1 MTFQNIIKLENFL
14 LVLQKIKRTLGTI
27 KLTEPVSLFK
37 IAENQHIHHTQ
48 NATHQQITLPQVR
61 TTNYGLN
68 SVTHKAAKNRNSV
81 QKSIVFNFLDDYLS
95 ATKFIKSFKEN
106 IYKKQPTSFTVTLI

>member
-1 MTFQNIIKLENFL
+1 MTFQNIIKSENFL
-14 LVLQKIKRTLGTI
+14 LVLQKINRTLGTI

-37 IAENQHIHHTQ
+37 IAENQHTHHTQ
-48 NATHQQITLPQVR
+48 NAAHQQITLPQVR

-95 ATKFIKSFKEN
+95 ATKFIKSFEEN
-106 IYKKQPTSFTVTLI
+106 IYKKQPTSLTVTLM